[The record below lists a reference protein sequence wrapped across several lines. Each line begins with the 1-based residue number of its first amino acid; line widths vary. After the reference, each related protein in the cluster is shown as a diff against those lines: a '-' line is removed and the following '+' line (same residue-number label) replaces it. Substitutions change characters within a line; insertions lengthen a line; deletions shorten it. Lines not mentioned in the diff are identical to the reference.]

1 LPAPSS
7 ASPASSASL
16 SHLKFRH
23 LQLVDHLVTHRT
35 LHKAARLLSISQ
47 PAATGMLNDL
57 EQLLGLQL
65 FTRSRQGMAPTPA
78 TSALLDKVRTLLNE
92 FNDLTAALERVGQG
106 RGTVL
111 RLGVVPQAFVTY
123 MPQAI
128 ERFRAAGGGALHTQ
142 EGTGRQLLDQLLAG
156 QLDGVIGRLPSEG
169 LPPQELAADLQVL
182 PLYRDEVCVVARP
195 DHPILR
201 ERRISFKRLA
211 KESWV
216 LQRRDSSVRQAFAE
230 AFMRAGLLPPDPAVE
245 TATYIQNIAVVAGS
259 GLLSIAPRRAA
270 EQQQALGQIAILN
283 FRLGVEPM
291 QVSLLVR
298 GATGHNAMLQLF
310 RQALTDSISP

>member
-1 LPAPSS
+1 MPV
-7 ASPASSASL
+7 ASSASL

-23 LQLVDHLVTHRT
+23 LLLVDYLVTHRT
-35 LHKAARLLSISQ
+35 LHKTARLLSISQ

-65 FTRSRQGMAPTPA
+65 FTRNRQGMTPTPA
-78 TSALLDKVRTLLNE
+78 TWALLDKVRTLLNE
-92 FNDLTAALERVGQG
+92 FNDLTTTLERVGQG
-106 RGTVL
+106 RGTAL

-123 MPQAI
+123 MPQTI

-156 QLDGVIGRLPSEG
+156 QLDAVIGRLPSEG
-169 LPPQELAADLQVL
+169 LPQQELVAGLEML
-182 PLYRDEVCVVARP
+182 PLYREEVCVVARH
-195 DHPILR
+195 DHPILQ
-201 ERRISFKRLA
+201 ERRITFKRLA
-211 KESWV
+211 REQWV

-245 TATYIQNIAVVAGS
+245 TANYLQNIAVVAGS
-259 GLLSIAPRRAA
+259 GLLGIAPRRAA

-283 FRLGVEPM
+283 FRPGVEPM

-298 GATGHNAMLQLF
+298 SVARHSAMLQLF
-310 RQALTDSISP
+310 QGALTDTIRG